1 MDSLWHSLSEVET
14 ANQLSTDLEKGL
26 TTLEA
31 ELRLKEG
38 TNGLPE
44 GKKDTLFL
52 RILRQFKSPIAL
64 VLILAALAT
73 LFISHVTDAVVIAV
87 ALLVN
92 VIIGVFQ
99 EGRAGNAFKKL
110 KESSASFAVVIRD
123 GKKKEVQSRDVVPG
137 DVVVLMLGTKVPAD
151 VRLTEAHGLSLQE
164 AQLTGEWV
172 PSEKGENA
180 VHAEAPL
187 AERSSMAYAGSL
199 VSSGTGQGIVV
210 ATGTKTEIGAI
221 AKALLTSQESET
233 PLQKDLAKI
242 ANLLL
247 FISVIT
253 LVVISALALIRGVSL
268 ADTML
273 IAISI
278 AVSSIPEGLPAAVT
292 VVLALGMERIL
303 KSGGLVRS
311 LVAAE
316 TLGATSVI
324 LTDKT
329 GTLTEGSM
337 RVSGVITLSGTTE
350 EVTSEQAKGILR
362 AALLATEG
370 YLEEKDGPSPEGET
384 VVAHGRPVEQAVM
397 LAALRAGMSE
407 SEFRGKFP
415 KIDLIPFASE
425 RRFGGSL
432 VREGD
437 THMLYVTGAPELLL
451 SRAVCTKGEACR
463 ALVKAEHDVLNEA
476 LVRAAREGMR
486 VLAVGERSWREPD
499 LPESEEERDQL
510 LSEVHVLGLL
520 LLSDPI
526 RSEARQAVVS
536 MQEAGAR
543 VIMLTGDNPE
553 TALWAARLT
562 NIAQEGDTALTGVEI
577 QNLSDEMLLEALRT
591 KSVFARVAPA
601 DKMRIARVLE
611 DAGEVVAMTGDGVND
626 APALQQASI
635 GVALGSGTDV
645 AKEAADIVLLTDSFS
660 VITVAIS
667 EGRRLRDNIKKIF
680 VYMLSTNFSET
691 FLITVAL
698 FFGLPLPILPTQILW
713 ANLIEGGL
721 MNVALAFEPLYP
733 SAMRRSPKDDEN
745 AHVISKNVLK
755 LIIVIGLLT
764 GLLLLSLYLV
774 LLGIELPEGELQ
786 TAMFVALSLSSVFGA
801 FSMKSFGT
809 PLWRLNP
816 KGNPFLLISL
826 LVSFLMLGVALFVP
840 QVSLIIKTVPLH
852 GVTLAALAVV
862 GVLNLIIIETVK
874 YLLYIR
880 PEEKRKGREGGEP
893 VY

>member
-1 MDSLWHSLSEVET
+1 MQTHWHALSEVET
-14 ANQLSTDLEKGL
+14 ATQLSTELERGL
-26 TTLEA
+26 THLEA
-31 ELRLKEG
+31 GLRLKEG
-38 TNGLPE
+38 NNALPE
-44 GKKDTLFL
+44 GKRDTLFL
-52 RILRQFKSPIAL
+52 RVLRQLRSPIAL
-64 VLILAALAT
+64 VLLLAALAT
-73 LFISHVTDAVVIAV
+73 LFISHLTDAIVIAV

-92 VIIGVFQ
+92 VLIGVFQ
-99 EGRAGNAFKKL
+99 EGRAGDAFKKL
-110 KESSASFAVVIRD
+110 KESSATFAVVIRE
-123 GKKKEVQSRDVVPG
+123 GKKKEVPSSEVVPG

-151 VRLTEAHGLSLQE
+151 VRLTDAHGLTLQE

-172 PSEKGENA
+172 PSEKGQNA
-180 VHAEAPL
+180 VDEETPL

-199 VSSGTGQGIVV
+199 VVSGTGQGIVV
-210 ATGTKTEIGAI
+210 ATGTNTEIGAI
-221 AKALLTSQESET
+221 AKALLTTQESET

-247 FISVIT
+247 FISIIT
-253 LVVISALALIRGVSL
+253 LVVISALALIRGVTL
-268 ADTML
+268 ADTLL

-337 RVSGVITLSGTTE
+337 RVSGVVTLLGTTE
-350 EVTSEQAKGILR
+350 EVVSPASKEIIG

-370 YLEEKDGPSPEGET
+370 YLEEKDGPSPLGET

-397 LAALRAGMSE
+397 LAGLKAGMPE
-407 SEFRGKFP
+407 GEYRARFP
-415 KIDLIPFASE
+415 KVDLIPFASE

-432 VREGD
+432 VREGEE
-437 THMLYVTGAPELLL
+437 HVLYITGAPELLL
-451 SRAVCTKGEACR
+451 SRALCEKGPHCKTLTKEDK
-463 ALVKAEHDVLNEA
+463 VVLEEA
-476 LVRAAREGMR
+476 LARAAREGMR
-486 VLAVGERSWREPD
+486 VLAVGVRSWKEPS
-499 LPESEEERDQL
+499 LPEREEERDKL
-510 LSEVHVLGLL
+510 LEGVRVLGLL
-520 LLSDPI
+520 LLADPI
-526 RSEARQAVVS
+526 RSEAREAVAS
-536 MQEAGAR
+536 MQRAGAR

-553 TALWAARLT
+553 TGLWAARLT
-562 NIAQEGDTALTGVEI
+562 GIAAEHETALTGADI
-577 QNLSDEMLLEALRT
+577 QNLSDAMLLEALRT
-591 KSVFARVAPA
+591 KSVFARVLPS

-611 DAGEVVAMTGDGVND
+611 EAGEVVAMTGDGVND

-645 AKEAADIVLLTDSFS
+645 AKEAADIVLLKDSFS

-680 VYMLSTNFSET
+680 AYMLATNFSET

-698 FFGLPLPILPTQILW
+698 FFGLPLPILPTQILY
-713 ANLIEGGL
+713 ANLVEGGL

-745 AHVISKNVLK
+745 ARVISKRVLR
-755 LIIVIGLLT
+755 LIVVVGLLT
-764 GLLLLSLYLV
+764 GLLLLSLYLILISSGHTV
-774 LLGIELPEGELQ
+774 AEVQ
-786 TAMFVALSLSSVFGA
+786 TAMFVALSLASVFGA

-809 PLWRLNP
+809 PLFKLNP
-816 KGNPFLLISL
+816 FGNPFLLISL
-826 LVSFLMLGVALFVP
+826 ALSFLTLGVALFVP
-840 QVSLIIKTVPLH
+840 AVSAIVKTVPLE
-852 GVTLAALAVV
+852 GSTLLALLVV
-862 GVLNLIIIETVK
+862 GALNILVIEVAK
-874 YLLYIR
+874 YFLYIL
-880 PEEKRKGREGGEP
+880 PEKKAGGT
-893 VY
+893 VS